1 MGWMFRTFCVR
12 ANGPIPKL
20 LLFWTGTLMS
30 LATGFWT
37 AFCKLAA
44 PSRLVWLVTRTP
56 VVLQAECQ
64 RKESTKA
71 TTLLES
77 LWPLTVLRPRRPAC
91 GSEARLKG
99 RTRGC
104 TLEAERVRTL
114 RTSPGIFSSCTQL
127 GMASISLR
135 RSRQLFRL
143 RPFESAARA
152 GVSRLCFRPN
162 LVVAHRPH
170 EHLLVDG
177 LSGIIEHR

>member
-1 MGWMFRTFCVR
+1 MKMMQQGHAAVAVSANARRMLEWLNLTSIGTMGWMFRTFCVR

-44 PSRLVWLVTRTP
+44 PSRLVWLVKRTP
-56 VVLQAECQ
+56 VVLQTECQ

-71 TTLLES
+71 TTLLQS
-77 LWPLTVLRPRRPAC
+77 LSPLTVLRPRRPAC
-91 GSEARLKG
+91 GSEARLKR

-104 TLEAERVRTL
+104 TFEAERVRTL

-135 RSRQLFRL
+135 RSRQLF
-143 RPFESAARA
+143 PAAA
-152 GVSRLCFRPN
+152 Y
-162 LVVAHRPH
+162 
-170 EHLLVDG
+170 
-177 LSGIIEHR
+177 